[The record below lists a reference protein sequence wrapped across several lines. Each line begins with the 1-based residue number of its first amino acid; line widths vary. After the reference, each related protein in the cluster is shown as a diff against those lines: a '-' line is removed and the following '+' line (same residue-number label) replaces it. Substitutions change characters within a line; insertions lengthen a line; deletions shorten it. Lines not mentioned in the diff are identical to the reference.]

1 MGEITFFLGLQ
12 VKQKQDGIFI
22 SQDKYVAEILRKFG
36 LTDGKSASTPI
47 DTEKPL
53 LKDPDGED
61 VDLHAYRSMIGSLM
75 YLTSSRPDI
84 MFAICAYLPFNLV
97 AYSDS
102 DYAGASLDRKYTR
115 GDQTVSGKDSSN
127 PLMADNLPKIVLFST
142 HHVALMKSWLLQ
154 KQTAIDGIEVSVVGL
169 KLLGQAIF
177 NAVSSKLLLFGL
189 MIDAAN
195 LLLLGHRK
203 SNDVVRLQAL
213 MDRKKVIITKDSI
226 RQALL
231 LDDADSVDCLPN
243 EEIFA
248 ELARMGYEKPSINSS
263 MASAVICLAT
273 VGDLSFHNTKYTS
286 PALAQKVFANMRRV
300 GKGFSRTCA
309 TLTKQV
315 ANLEQDK
322 VAQAKEITK
331 LKQRVRRL
339 EKKRQFKSSGL
350 KRLRKGRLD
359 ESQAKVYHL
368 DLEHADKVLSMQES
382 DEAEPAEVEEVIKVV
397 TVAKLMTEVVT
408 TATTTTIVAPVPKAS
423 APRKRR
429 GVIIQD
435 PKEAATASLSVQS
448 DVKSKDKG
456 KGILVEE
463 PKPLKR
469 QKGKKEIKEE
479 ESKRKS
485 KNLEQ
490 KAAKKKKIN
499 EETEELKTHL
509 KIVPNDEDDV
519 YNKATLLAL
528 KIP

>member
-1 MGEITFFLGLQ
+1 MALTFADIYNMIAFLTKSDASEGF
-12 VKQKQDGIFI
+12 KQIIYFLNAHVI
-22 SQDKYVAEILRKFG
+22 KY
-36 LTDGKSASTPI
+36 
-47 DTEKPL
+47 
-53 LKDPDGED
+53 
-61 VDLHAYRSMIGSLM
+61 
-75 YLTSSRPDI
+75 
-84 MFAICAYLPFNLV
+84 
-97 AYSDS
+97 
-102 DYAGASLDRKYTR
+102 
-115 GDQTVSGKDSSN
+115 
-127 PLMADNLPKIVLFST
+127 
-142 HHVALMKSWLLQ
+142 ALMVNLTIYVSCI
-154 KQTAIDGIEVSVVGL
+154 KQFCTSVSI
-169 KLLGQAIF
+169 K
-177 NAVSSKLLLFGL
+177 
-189 MIDAAN
+189 
-195 LLLLGHRK
+195 K

-226 RQALL
+226 RQALP

-263 MASAVICLAT
+263 IASAVIYLAT
-273 VGDLSFHNTKYTS
+273 AQDVEAAAEDEDVVNQVSDEPTSLSPTPATPPPPHQQEHIPS
-286 PALAQKVFANMRRV
+286 PPQAATAQSSPPPQQPPSHDAKISMTLLNQLLE
-300 GKGFSRTCA
+300 TCA

-331 LKQRVRRL
+331 LKQRVKRL

-368 DLEHADKVLSMQES
+368 DFEHADKVLSMQES
-382 DEAEPAEVEEVIKVV
+382 DEAEPVEVEEVIKVD

-408 TATTTTIVAPVPKAS
+408 TATTITIVAPVPKAS

-435 PKEAATASLSVQS
+435 TEEAATASLSVQS

-463 PKPLKR
+463 PKPYKR
-469 QKGKKEIKEE
+469 QVRKNRMVYLKNMAGFKMDFFKGMTYIEIRPIFEKHFNSIWDFLEKGKKEIEEE

-485 KNLEQ
+485 KNLKQ
-490 KAAKKKKIN
+490 KAAKKKKID

-509 KIVPNDEDDV
+509 KIIPNDEDDV

-528 KIP
+528 KIPGMLREL